1 MKIFNALRDEENN
14 SGGMRDAGLE
24 KSIFDPHI

>member
-1 MKIFNALRDEENN
+1 MKMFIALRDEENN
-14 SGGMRDAGLE
+14 SGGMRDVGLE